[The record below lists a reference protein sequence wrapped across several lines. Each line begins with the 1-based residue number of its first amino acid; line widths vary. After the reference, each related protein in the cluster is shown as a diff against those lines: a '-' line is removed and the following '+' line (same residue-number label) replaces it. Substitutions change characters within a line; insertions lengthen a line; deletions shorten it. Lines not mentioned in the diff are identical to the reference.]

1 MFYNC
6 GHPLELRNLHGMPFN
21 FWRFLKQ
28 LHDWLVV
35 WNMAFMTFHI
45 LGMSSSQLTNSI
57 IFQRGRAQPATSHD
71 FGRFFPGYKRDE
83 RGPLWGEP
91 TELLSGMD
99 HQAECSTRGNRLS
112 NAFKAVFF
120 SRFLLRS
127 WLVVWNMAFMTFRM
141 LGSS

>member
-1 MFYNC
+1 MT
-6 GHPLELRNLHGMPFN
+6 LEG
-21 FWRFLKQ
+21 
-28 LHDWLVV
+28 
-35 WNMAFMTFHI
+35 
-45 LGMSSSQLTNSI
+45 
-57 IFQRGRAQPATSHD
+57 
-71 FGRFFPGYKRDE
+71 FFPGYKRDE